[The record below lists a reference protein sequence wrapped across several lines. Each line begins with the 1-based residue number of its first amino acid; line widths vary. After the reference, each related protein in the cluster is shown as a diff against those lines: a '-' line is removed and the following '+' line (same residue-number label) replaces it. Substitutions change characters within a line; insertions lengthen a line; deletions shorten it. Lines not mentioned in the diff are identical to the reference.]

1 MGNQWWLRAQDEVFG
16 PVTRDN
22 LLEWAQMG
30 RIQPG
35 QDVSEDGESWM
46 PATEVAFLD
55 MRWSIDIGDGT
66 PRGPFNKQAAQAL
79 LASGRLPRGSRL
91 VEVVP
96 ESAPVQEDAPAV
108 TAEKPVAI
116 TENPQEPVIE
126 PKAESSN
133 EVAELKRQLET
144 LQAGLRAA
152 EARAADAEQRVG
164 EARREAKTAVKAAD
178 VAEARLA
185 AIQAEAAQKDADL
198 AAAHAAADKAREE
211 AEAAIAA
218 VKKDAA
224 TAIENALESARQ
236 QSGKAAAELAAKDDA
251 LAAKESEIAA
261 IQREAA
267 AELAAR
273 ETEHAAEIAAR
284 ETELKEKETALA
296 EKDRALAAKD
306 AALAE
311 KDTVLAEKDSALN
324 AAHREVSEAESMA
337 KAAESDLADL
347 FSSVQANEAAY
358 ENRIQSLSEEI
369 KRLPPTAQLAA
380 DAQAAVYTLMK
391 EEADELAAA
400 LEAENREAEA
410 LRQYRRQRTER
421 LLARRQEIL
430 RRLGTDADD
439 MTRRALKAHPEDP
452 RTAHLRQELDALRI
466 LQERSALEADRKI
479 RDLSA
484 KLRESSSE
492 VKRLREQAADVTV
505 IYRQLQDAREKLSAR
520 EKDLV
525 EERQKSEIERQQ
537 HAAAQQALLTRLSS
551 LEMGMP
557 GATNQSREARS
568 VRLAPWMG
576 LKK

>member
-22 LLEWAQMG
+22 LLEWARMG

-35 QDVSEDGESWM
+35 QDVSDDGENWM

-91 VEVVP
+91 VEVVTEP
-96 ESAPVQEDAPAV
+96 ASREDVPAT
-108 TAEKPVAI
+108 TAEKDVPVADERQ
-116 TENPQEPVIE
+116 TSTVEPTS
-126 PKAESSN
+126 ESTD
-133 EVAELKRQLET
+133 EVAELRRQLET

-152 EARAADAEQRVG
+152 EARAADAEQRVD

-198 AAAHAAADKAREE
+198 AAAHAAADKVREE
-211 AEAAIAA
+211 ADAAIAA
-218 VKKDAA
+218 AKKDAA
-224 TAIENALESARQ
+224 TAVEKLT
-236 QSGKAAAELAAKDDA
+236 
-251 LAAKESEIAA
+251 
-261 IQREAA
+261 
-267 AELAAR
+267 AR

-296 EKDRALAAKD
+296 EKDSALAAKD

-311 KDTVLAEKDSALN
+311 KDSALAAKDTALAEKDSALN
-324 AAHREVSEAESMA
+324 AAHREASEAESMA

-347 FSSVQANEAAY
+347 FSSSQANEAAY

-369 KRLPPTAQLAA
+369 RRLPPTAQLAA

-466 LQERSALEADRKI
+466 LQERSALEADRKV

-505 IYRQLQDAREKLSAR
+505 IYRQLQEAREKLSAR

>member
-35 QDVSEDGESWM
+35 QDVSEDGENWK
-46 PATEVAFLD
+46 PATEIAFLD

-79 LASGRLPRGSRL
+79 LASGRLPRGSKL

-96 ESAPVQEDAPAV
+96 EPVDQKAEPEPAPQKDEPAAQAQSACVD
-108 TAEKPVAI
+108 
-116 TENPQEPVIE
+116 E
-126 PKAESSN
+126 PKVASSN
-133 EVAELKRQLET
+133 EIAELRQQLET

-152 EARAADAEQRVG
+152 EARAAEAERRVD
-164 EARREAKTAVKAAD
+164 EAR
-178 VAEARLA
+178 
-185 AIQAEAAQKDADL
+185 
-198 AAAHAAADKAREE
+198 
-211 AEAAIAA
+211 
-218 VKKDAA
+218 
-224 TAIENALESARQ
+224 
-236 QSGKAAAELAAKDDA
+236 
-251 LAAKESEIAA
+251 
-261 IQREAA
+261 REAA

-284 ETELKEKETALA
+284 ETELKKKETALAEKDAALAAKDTALAEKETALA
-296 EKDRALAAKD
+296 EKD
-306 AALAE
+306 
-311 KDTVLAEKDSALN
+311 SALT
-324 AAHREVSEAESMA
+324 AAHREASEAESMA

-347 FSSVQANEAAY
+347 FSSAQANEAAY

-380 DAQAAVYTLMK
+380 DAQAAVYALMK

-410 LRQYRRQRTER
+410 FRQYRRQRTER

-484 KLRESSSE
+484 KLRESVSE
-492 VKRLREQAADVTV
+492 VNRLRAQSVDVTV

>member
-35 QDVSEDGESWM
+35 QDVSEDGENWK
-46 PATEVAFLD
+46 PATEIAFLD

-79 LASGRLPRGSRL
+79 LASGRLPRGSKL

-96 ESAPVQEDAPAV
+96 EPVDQKAEPEPAPQKDEPAAQSQSACVD
-108 TAEKPVAI
+108 
-116 TENPQEPVIE
+116 E
-126 PKAESSN
+126 PKVASSN
-133 EVAELKRQLET
+133 EIAELRQQLET

-152 EARAADAEQRVG
+152 EARAAEAERRVD
-164 EARREAKTAVKAAD
+164 EVRREA
-178 VAEARLA
+178 
-185 AIQAEAAQKDADL
+185 
-198 AAAHAAADKAREE
+198 
-211 AEAAIAA
+211 
-218 VKKDAA
+218 
-224 TAIENALESARQ
+224 
-236 QSGKAAAELAAKDDA
+236 
-251 LAAKESEIAA
+251 
-261 IQREAA
+261 
-267 AELAAR
+267 
-273 ETEHAAEIAAR
+273 
-284 ETELKEKETALA
+284 
-296 EKDRALAAKD
+296 
-306 AALAE
+306 
-311 KDTVLAEKDSALN
+311 
-324 AAHREVSEAESMA
+324 SEAESMA

-347 FSSVQANEAAY
+347 FSSAQANEAAY

-380 DAQAAVYTLMK
+380 DAQAAVYALMK

-410 LRQYRRQRTER
+410 FRQYRRQRTER

-484 KLRESSSE
+484 KLRESVSE
-492 VKRLREQAADVTV
+492 VNRLRAQSVDVTV
-505 IYRQLQDAREKLSAR
+505 IYRQLQEAREKLSAR